1 MSGLVTLLWLLGPR
15 GPAQSTLTA
24 ESPQAEFAGPVN
36 ATDGFTVKFTVD
48 LQPFDGE
55 KTVLEIQNVLS
66 VRLRQHD
73 PLDRNRQNYPAYRMP
88 DGSVPV
94 LEACVVL
101 HSVEH
106 PDWRNMT
113 IGIPIAMLTNPTG
126 EHAVVLTFSGVRWTM
141 YVDGELLDN
150 DFPFGYPQ
158 WGAKIPGSSIPRMSK
173 RPPYVSPQA
182 SPKQGRHRL
191 PLR

>member
-1 MSGLVTLLWLLGPR
+1 MD
-15 GPAQSTLTA
+15 
-24 ESPQAEFAGPVN
+24 

-48 LQPFDGE
+48 LQPFAGE

-158 WGAKIPGSSIPRMSK
+158 WGAKNTWKLDPAHVKAATLCFPASKPEARPDNSRCVDGHSVLDSAGS
-173 RPPYVSPQA
+173 
-182 SPKQGRHRL
+182 
-191 PLR
+191 